1 MSEKNNYDRRLA
13 DIFWRDLDT
22 ELAKMAPVAGQAV
35 CDEARKRFNAYF
47 EKFSLDGGEGVQK
60 LDQKTEANNELQQAL
75 DSTVLSICN
84 WANRRLDQNL
94 DNQPITQDEAYIFN
108 RLLDNA
114 LNNK

>member
-1 MSEKNNYDRRLA
+1 MSEKNNYKHRLG
-13 DIFWRDLDT
+13 DIFRRSLEN
-22 ELAKMAPVAGQAV
+22 ELSLMAPVAGQAV

-47 EKFSLDGGEGVQK
+47 EELGIGGGEEIQK

-75 DSTVLSICN
+75 ESTVLSICK